1 MTTLSPAGWYPDPDG
16 GTRLRWWDGEDWSD
30 HFRTRT
36 LHTMP
41 DAIDPKAAMQAA
53 QQAAGA
59 AIASRDIDRIV
70 GAVQSSTRTEVDR
83 AMGELQQAARG
94 EVVRGVGEG
103 RRQGGNVQPLISET
117 VSDITRYV
125 RWAFIIGVLL
135 VIAYFVFQ
143 VIAGIG
149 IAELVGDIADRIIDA
164 VDDEESLG
172 LLSG

>member
-30 HFRTRT
+30 HFRTRP
-36 LHTMP
+36 LHTMT
-41 DAIDPKAAMQAA
+41 DAIDPKASMQAA

-94 EVVRGVGEG
+94 EVDRVVGEV
-103 RRQGGNVQPLISET
+103 RRQVGNVQPLISET

-143 VIAGIG
+143 VVAGIG